1 MNSNESIKVWD
12 IFIRFFH
19 WSLVLTFLIAYLTED
34 DFMTLHTVAGYSI
47 IALICLRLIWGF
59 IGTEHARFK
68 DFIYPLATVKEF
80 IKNTLSAN
88 AKRYIGHNPAGG
100 LMILLMLISIVVTS
114 ITGVIVEGMEN
125 SGPFAEQLHNSGEML
140 EDVFEEIHEF
150 FANFS
155 LLLIFLHIAGVMV
168 ESIIHKE
175 NLIKSMVTGLKR
187 K

>member
-1 MNSNESIKVWD
+1 MNSEQTIKVWD

-34 DFMTLHTVAGYSI
+34 DFMSLHTFAGYSI

-68 DFIYPLATVKEF
+68 DFICPLATVKEF

-100 LMILLMLISIVVTS
+100 LMILIMLVSIVVTS
-114 ITGVIVEGMEN
+114 ITGVIIEGMEN

-155 LLLIFLHIAGVMV
+155 LLLIFIHIAGVLV
-168 ESIIHKE
+168 ESLIHKE
-175 NLIKSMVTGLKR
+175 NLIKSMVTGFKR

>member
-19 WSLVLTFLIAYLTED
+19 WSLVLTFFIGYLTED

-68 DFIYPLATVKEF
+68 DFIYPLSVVKKF
-80 IKNTLSAN
+80 ITNTLSAN
-88 AKRYIGHNPAGG
+88 SKRYLGHNPAGG
-100 LMILLMLISIVVTS
+100 LMILMMLVSLVLTS

-155 LLLIFLHIAGVMV
+155 LLLIFIHIAGVIV

>member
-1 MNSNESIKVWD
+1 VQSNETIRVWD

-47 IALICLRLIWGF
+47 IALICLRLVWGF

-68 DFIYPLATVKEF
+68 NFVYPLSVVKKF
-80 IKNTLSAN
+80 ITNTLSAN
-88 AKRYIGHNPAGG
+88 AKRYLGHNPAGG
-100 LMILLMLISIVVTS
+100 LMILTMLVSLFLTS

-155 LLLIFLHIAGVMV
+155 LLLIFIHIAGVIV